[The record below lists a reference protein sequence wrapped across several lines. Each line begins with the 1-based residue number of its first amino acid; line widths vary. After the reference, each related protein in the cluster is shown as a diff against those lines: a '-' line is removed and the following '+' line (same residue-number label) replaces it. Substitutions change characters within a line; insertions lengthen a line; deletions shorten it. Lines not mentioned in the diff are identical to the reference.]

1 MNRGYEWSM
10 SDAENKF
17 LDMLAIYQQYQD
29 RTHGGLFT
37 GSPRYGVYR
46 AEIPELDF
54 VLERSY
60 EYGEGWPQPFYYM
73 VEIQTPSLLISS
85 VIALDV
91 SKWLY
96 WEKIFAERKFKRI
109 TVEYAG
115 DISIV
120 DDVCFW
126 LNLMMPVDF
135 LQS

>member
-1 MNRGYEWSM
+1 M

-17 LDMLAIYQQYQD
+17 LDLMAVYQQYQD
-29 RTHGGLFT
+29 RTHRGLFA
-37 GSPRYGVYR
+37 GSPSYGVYR

-60 EYGEGWPQPFYYM
+60 VYGEGWPQPFDYI
-73 VEIQTPSLLISS
+73 VEIRTPLLLISS

-91 SKWLY
+91 GKWLY

-115 DISIV
+115 DITVIDEVLSLIHI
-120 DDVCFW
+120 
-126 LNLMMPVDF
+126 
-135 LQS
+135 